1 MTEQKKHK
9 HVYEPEEEYPRNF
22 QLALGITLVL
32 FILMFLGV
40 KAFEVTP
47 YTPTSEVA
55 TLVEAEPEEL
65 QDIEEPPPPP
75 KPKLPVEAE
84 SDEVV
89 EEEIEEEEI
98 LTTTDFDELEAP
110 PPPKTE
116 EVFEFYAVEVKPQV
130 LKTVEPVYPEMAK
143 KAGIEGRVTVK
154 AMVNEEG
161 RVTYVEIIQSTN
173 PIFDE
178 PAKRAAMGFLFKP
191 GMQRD
196 RPVKVYMAIPFR
208 FQLIE

>member
-1 MTEQKKHK
+1 MEGQRKR
-9 HVYEPEEEYPRNF
+9 VFEPEEEYPRNF
-22 QLALGITLVL
+22 QMALGITLIL

-47 YTPTSEVA
+47 YSPKSEMA
-55 TLVEAEPEEL
+55 TLVEAEPQEL
-65 QDIEEPPPPP
+65 QDVEEPPPPP

-89 EEEIEEEEI
+89 EEEIEEEDI
-98 LTTTDFDELEAP
+98 MTTTDFDELEAP

-116 EVFEFYAVEVKPQV
+116 EVFEFFAVEVKPQV
-130 LKTVEPVYPEMAK
+130 LKTVDPVYPEMAK
-143 KAGIEGRVTVK
+143 KAGIEGRVVVK
-154 AMVNEEG
+154 GLVNEEG
-161 RVTYVEIIQSTN
+161 RVTFVEIIQSTN

-178 PAKRAAMGFLFKP
+178 PARQAAMGFLFKP

-196 RPVKVYMAIPFR
+196 RPVKVWMAIPFR
-208 FQLIE
+208 FQLIQ

>member
-1 MTEQKKHK
+1 MADQKKR
-9 HVYEPEEEYPRNF
+9 VFEPEEEYPRNF
-22 QLALGITLVL
+22 QLALGVTLII

-47 YTPTSEVA
+47 YTPKSEMA

-89 EEEIEEEEI
+89 EEEVEEEEI

-154 AMVNEEG
+154 ALVDEEG
-161 RVTYVEIIQSTN
+161 RVTHVDVIQSTN

-208 FQLIE
+208 FQLIQ

>member
-1 MTEQKKHK
+1 
-9 HVYEPEEEYPRNF
+9 
-22 QLALGITLVL
+22 
-32 FILMFLGV
+32 
-40 KAFEVTP
+40 
-47 YTPTSEVA
+47 
-55 TLVEAEPEEL
+55 LVEAEPEEL

-89 EEEIEEEEI
+89 EEEIEEEEM

-161 RVTYVEIIQSTN
+161 RVSYVEIIQSTN